1 MLRAAGH
8 QGYGPAPL
16 DLRPALIVLTAALVA
31 CGGDGEAGDA
41 GATTTTGRREVAEA
55 TTTTSDRDRT
65 TTTTGAIDGTS
76 STVDDLGGEGL
87 GDLDALVPSLLI
99 TLDELA
105 VEGFEDL
112 GFTPSPGPDACG
124 SDVDAEH
131 PADVTVGTTLGANN
145 VSVTET
151 IRVYPATEA
160 AAGAQVAFVNSL
172 GCDVHSSGVT
182 VSEVADITARVGAEE
197 AAAITATGPDIEATL
212 VVARVG
218 DAVVS
223 FTFAGTP
230 GAAAAAGAP
239 DPLDVAAFG
248 LGKILAALEQ
258 GA

>member
-1 MLRAAGH
+1 MHRRPGRAPTTAVAAVLALAVLIGCGRDSTDDDGAG
-8 QGYGPAPL
+8 
-16 DLRPALIVLTAALVA
+16 
-31 CGGDGEAGDA
+31 E
-41 GATTTTGRREVAEA
+41 TTTTGRREAAEA

-65 TTTTGAIDGTS
+65 TTTTDGVESTS

-112 GFTPSPGPDACG
+112 GFTPNPGPDACG
-124 SDVDAEH
+124 SDVDADH
-131 PADVTVGTTLGANN
+131 PAEVTVGTTLGMNEL
-145 VSVTET
+145 SVTET
-151 IRVYPATEA
+151 IRVYPTAQA
-160 AAGAQVAFVNSL
+160 AAAAQLAFVNSL
-172 GCDVHSSGVT
+172 SCDVHPPDVT
-182 VSEVADITARVGAEE
+182 VSEVTDVNPRVGADE

-239 DPLDVAAFG
+239 DPIDVAAFG
-248 LGKILAALEQ
+248 VGKILAALER
-258 GA
+258 G